1 MFFKQKIVWIF
12 TFLSVVLLNV
22 DVGLIIGLS
31 VSIFSIVIND
41 QFFNLKSLS
50 GNNSSTELIRSHN
63 LPVNVKI
70 YKIETSIYFANCEN
84 VKKKL
89 LKACGFNSMEKLF
102 EAQKKTSL
110 EINVSHENGYAKDE
124 NQIDLKK
131 IEKNTNNQK
140 LIIDFSAVNY
150 IDTNGVKMLLD
161 IVESMKKANIFVY
174 ICSPQG
180 IEFIF
185 LLF

>member
-1 MFFKQKIVWIF
+1 
-12 TFLSVVLLNV
+12 
-22 DVGLIIGLS
+22 
-31 VSIFSIVIND
+31 
-41 QFFNLKSLS
+41 
-50 GNNSSTELIRSHN
+50 
-63 LPVNVKI
+63 
-70 YKIETSIYFANCEN
+70 
-84 VKKKL
+84 
-89 LKACGFNSMEKLF
+89 MEKLF